1 MIREL
6 PDISER
12 SRDINRQLRE
22 ASSRGSMTGRQ
33 VEEVIVEDRLYDNNY
48 LLQDGSHGG
57 ISISKPNTSIMG
69 VPGTEVSNATTIGDS
84 ARFTG
89 VHFKKQVTVTSAT
102 ATVIF
107 IGCRFDTDD
116 KHCVEV
122 KNGTKVIFVGC
133 VFTNTPESTV
143 VSNNGGVPATPNVQ
157 AIGCS
162 NKTSKNMGNVTE
174 TAVLT

>member
-22 ASSRGSMTGRQ
+22 ASSRGAMSGHQ
-33 VEEVIVEDRLYDNNY
+33 VEQVVSEDKLKDNNY
-48 LLQDGSHGG
+48 LLQEGRHGG
-57 ISISKPNTSIMG
+57 ISISKPNTSVMG
-69 VPGTEVSNATTIGDS
+69 VPGTEISSATTVGDS
-84 ARFTG
+84 SRFTG

-107 IGCRFDTDD
+107 VSCRFDTDD
-116 KHCVEV
+116 KYCVEV
-122 KNGTKVIFVGC
+122 KNGTKVIFIGC

-143 VSNNGGVPATPNVQ
+143 VSNLGGPSNHIQV
-157 AIGCS
+157 IGCS
-162 NKTSKNMGNVTE
+162 NKTGKGMGNVTE